1 MAQYETSLVTLELQA
16 TGDSPESVAD
26 DRRRLGR
33 SDYVNPALIPLLRT
47 APTPALP
54 LDDTDLVQDQKKL
67 APAAAIGVIAL
78 LSTFLWGTIGFI
90 GWAIVH

>member
-1 MAQYETSLVTLELQA
+1 MTQYEVSFEGAEPQSSEDYV
-16 TGDSPESVAD
+16 VAN

-33 SDYVNPALIPLLRT
+33 PDHVSPTLIPLLRT
-47 APTPALP
+47 ALTPDL
-54 LDDTDLVQDQKKL
+54 LLEDNTDLAQDQKKL
-67 APAAAIGVIAL
+67 APAAAVGVIAL

>member
-1 MAQYETSLVTLELQA
+1 MAQYEASLESAEPQTAE
-16 TGDSPESVAD
+16 DSNVLDE
-26 DRRRLGR
+26 RRRPGR
-33 SDYVNPALIPLLRT
+33 PDHVSPTLIPLLRT

-54 LDDTDLVQDQKKL
+54 LEDNTDLPQDEKKL